1 MIRTRPPSN
10 LQRVRATG
18 RLSVKHLDGQ
28 TRLDRLFQE
37 GAAKIRFPA
46 PETDTL
52 EAVLINT
59 AGGLTGGDRVEWAI
73 EAANDTRLA
82 LTTQACEKIYRA
94 AGGQA
99 EISVTIRAGAGARV
113 AWLPQETILFD
124 RAALRRRLD
133 VGLVAGSQA
142 LLLEATIF
150 GRRAMGE
157 DVAQASFRDRWR
169 VSVDGR
175 LVHAEDFRI
184 GPDVAAQ
191 LGGPAVAAGG
201 RAVATLL
208 LIGDEAER
216 LLEPARAIIGTDG
229 GASHWRIG
237 PTGKLLARLVAVD
250 GYALRARLIPLVGL
264 LNGRAGLPKI
274 WTS

>member
-1 MIRTRPPSN
+1 MIRTDQPI

-18 RLSVKHLDGQ
+18 RLSVKYSAGQ

-46 PETDTL
+46 PESEAL

-59 AGGLTGGDRVEWAI
+59 AGGLTGGDRVDWTV
-73 EAANDTRLA
+73 EAAPETRLT

-94 AGGQA
+94 GSGHAGVAVSITAG
-99 EISVTIRAGAGARV
+99 TRARI

-124 RAALRRRLD
+124 RSALRRRLD
-133 VGLVAGSQA
+133 IDLAEGSEA

-157 DVAQASFRDRWR
+157 VVGEALFHDRWR
-169 VSVDGR
+169 VRVDGR
-175 LVHAEDFRI
+175 LIHAEDFRI
-184 GPDVAAQ
+184 GPDIAGQ
-191 LGGPAVAAGG
+191 LGSPVVASGG

-208 LIGDEAER
+208 MIGDGAEGM
-216 LLEPARAIIGTDG
+216 LEPARAIIGTNG
-229 GASHWRIG
+229 GASFWRIG
-237 PTGKLLARLVAVD
+237 PTGKLLARLVATD
-250 GYALRARLIPLVGL
+250 GYALRAQLIPLVGL
-264 LNGRAGLPKI
+264 LNGQAGLPKI